1 MTIIVFL
8 VDTSA
13 SMNQRAYVNGRKT
26 LLDISKEAVEWFV
39 KQRQKS
45 AESRGDRYMLLT
57 FDEFPKNIKAGW
69 KENLATFMTELKNL
83 EAAGMTTMGSALKAV
98 FDTLNI
104 NRMQSGIDMY
114 GQGRYPYY
122 LEPAVIVIVT
132 DGGRL
137 TTANSVQRGLELPM
151 SGSAGL
157 GLMVPGGE
165 LTREPFRW
173 DQRLYAL
180 VLRMAGHPPM
190 SGVGESGHVASD
202 NSPVDAMCEVTGGRS
217 YAVTSARVL
226 HQCIESLVQKLQS
239 GVVINFEKIG
249 SDPPPLLPGMM
260 EDDSPEINNKPTDLE
275 SKALVFRD
283 STGSRPHTPNPVLT
297 PTNTSWH
304 KCRKLIYVQRSA
316 QKGFAVGFW
325 PLPEAF
331 WPDVNAPSLPQR
343 SANPTL
349 LFTCTNQEPMIIDN
363 LPFDKYELEPS
374 PLTLFILA
382 RKQPNYCWQVFIQGS
397 NKNSDTGHPFGYL
410 KASTNLLTVNLFVLP
425 YNYPM
430 LLPLLDDLFK
440 AHRLKPTNEWR
451 AQFCNYL
458 RTMPTYYAG
467 PLRRALTRMGAGN
480 LATGLIPE
488 SMDSSLSY
496 SVLNYLKR
504 LKNQAKMDYDKIVSI
519 TPFKGK
525 VGVEGIKV
533 IARSPLK
540 RELVENPVSRDA
552 APALRDQLTDFPG
565 LMLGLPEK
573 QAAES
578 HPLRNPF
585 DIPRSALLDQVV
597 RMRANFLG
605 SRSGGTRLVDEDTR
619 HSLPIS
625 QMGNYQDY
633 LKKQPVPLREI
644 ESAPV
649 RQHMFGNPF
658 KFNKSILMMDEV
670 SGIGGVDE
678 VQLVSP
684 SGGVGRGVKRTADQI
699 VAPAAP
705 PKRRKGA
712 LPKDFEYVS
721 PRSSPCP
728 SPSPHTVQT
737 PHDKEV
743 VVVAVREA
751 SGNAV
756 RESSPLP
763 RVPAVNGVK
772 PMYPSGKMGEPIY
785 PSGKMNSFRQQ
796 ESVEILDP
804 TAESP
809 LVIIEEVKRA
819 AKKAEERKAIGG
831 GNHKLPSRPKNNKN
845 SLTLKL
851 DNKVTKCSDNNKLDM
866 SLSPLASLS
875 PDIVKS
881 PTSPISPPVISL
893 IDSPPSPVK
902 PPSYTPPL
910 PLHTIKANGAPPPQH
925 PDKADLDSSPVSLPL
940 PLPLVKPTKEDTPP
954 PAPVI
959 TPLLPL
965 APAPTS
971 TLPVSQPPLEVLTP
985 EELRSIRL
993 RNNNARQLIYKE
1005 VKRPGKK
1012 HDQLWQMLAQLHGP
1026 PWIRKQFI
1034 IEVRLEAIRF
1044 KRRDLADQLQ
1054 SRCDK
1059 LSKSGTGEL
1068 EL

>member
-1 MTIIVFL
+1 
-8 VDTSA
+8 
-13 SMNQRAYVNGRKT
+13 MNQRAYVNGRKT

-249 SDPPPLLPGMM
+249 GDPPPLLPGTV
-260 EDDSPEINNKPTDLE
+260 EDDSPEINNKPDMDA
-275 SKALVFRD
+275 KALVFREGP
-283 STGSRPHTPNPVLT
+283 GSRPHTPNPVLT
-297 PTNTSWH
+297 PTNTTWH

-382 RKQPNYCWQVFIQGS
+382 RKQPNFCWQVFIQGS

-540 RELVENPVSRDA
+540 RELVENPVSREA

-573 QAAES
+573 QAAET

-684 SGGVGRGVKRTADQI
+684 SGGAGRGVKRTADQI

-721 PRSSPCP
+721 PLSSPCP
-728 SPSPHTVQT
+728 SPPHTVNSNSL
-737 PHDKEV
+737 PEKEIV
-743 VVVAVREA
+743 VV
-751 SGNAV
+751 SV

-772 PMYPSGKMGEPIY
+772 PMYPSGKM
-785 PSGKMNSFRQQ
+785 NSFRQQ
-796 ESVEILDP
+796 EPENTDP
-804 TAESP
+804 TSELP
-809 LVIIEEVKRA
+809 LEVKRA
-819 AKKAEERKAIGG
+819 AKKAEERKAGGG
-831 GNHKLPSRPKNNKN
+831 GNHKLPRPKNNKN
-845 SLTLKL
+845 SLSLNL
-851 DNKVTKCSDNNKLDM
+851 DNKVTKCPETKLDLK
-866 SLSPLASLS
+866 LSSDSIAS
-875 PDIVKS
+875 IQAKS
-881 PTSPISPPVISL
+881 PTPPLTSPVSPPVISL
-893 IDSPPSPVK
+893 LDSPPSPVK
-902 PPSYTPPL
+902 PPPPN
-910 PLHTIKANGAPPPQH
+910 HSIKVNGAPPPPPQ
-925 PDKADLDSSPVSLPL
+925 PDKFELESPPPL
-940 PLPLVKPTKEDTPP
+940 PLPLVGKPAKEESSLPPVIPAAPPAVPQPVSLPP
-954 PAPVI
+954 P
-959 TPLLPL
+959 
-965 APAPTS
+965 
-971 TLPVSQPPLEVLTP
+971 EVLTP

-993 RNNNARQLIYKE
+993 RNNNVRQLIYKE

-1012 HDQLWQMLAQLHGP
+1012 HEQLWQMLAQLHGP

-1059 LSKSGTGEL
+1059 LSKSGEL
-1068 EL
+1068 

>member
-137 TTANSVQRGLELPM
+137 TTPNSVQRGLELPM

-260 EDDSPEINNKPTDLE
+260 EDDSPEINNKSDMDA
-275 SKALVFRD
+275 KALVFRD
-283 STGSRPHTPNPVLT
+283 GGGSRPHTPNPVLT

-540 RELVENPVSRDA
+540 RELVENPVSREA

-670 SGIGGVDE
+670 SGPLGGVDE

-684 SGGVGRGVKRTADQI
+684 STGAGRGVKRAAEM
-699 VAPAAP
+699 APAAP

-721 PRSSPCP
+721 PSSSPCP
-728 SPSPHTVQT
+728 SPTRPDT
-737 PHDKEV
+737 PPSLPEKEL
-743 VVVAVREA
+743 VVAA
-751 SGNAV
+751 AP

-772 PMYPSGKMGEPIY
+772 PMYPSGKM
-785 PSGKMNSFRQQ
+785 NSFRQQ
-796 ESVEILDP
+796 EVENTDP
-804 TAESP
+804 TTEPP

-819 AKKAEERKAIGG
+819 AKKAEERKVAGTN
-831 GNHKLPSRPKNNKN
+831 NHKLPRPKNNKT
-845 SLTLKL
+845 SLTLNI
-851 DNKVTKCSDNNKLDM
+851 DNKVKNSDKIEKF
-866 SLSPLASLS
+866 SES
-875 PDIVKS
+875 VKS
-881 PTSPISPPVISL
+881 PSSPLSPPVISL
-893 IDSPPSPVK
+893 LDSPPSPAK
-902 PPSYTPPL
+902 APPPPV
-910 PLHTIKANGAPPPQH
+910 LHKANGASPPPEKTEVEATTPQ
-925 PDKADLDSSPVSLPL
+925 PLIKAAKEE
-940 PLPLVKPTKEDTPP
+940 PLV
-954 PAPVI
+954 PVGAAAAVV
-959 TPLLPL
+959 T
-965 APAPTS
+965 APAPS
-971 TLPVSQPPLEVLTP
+971 VPASQPPPETLTA

-993 RNNNARQLIYKE
+993 RNNNVRQLIYKE

-1026 PWIRKQFI
+1026 PWVRKQFI

-1059 LSKSGTGEL
+1059 LSKSGEL
-1068 EL
+1068 

>member
-8 VDTSA
+8 VDTSG

-26 LLDISKEAVEWFV
+26 LLDISKEAVEFFV

-57 FDEFPKNIKAGW
+57 FDEFPRNIKAGW

-83 EAAGMTTMGSALKAV
+83 EASGMTTMGSALKAV

-122 LEPAVIVIVT
+122 LEPAVIVVVT
-132 DGGRL
+132 DGGPL
-137 TTANSVQRGLELPM
+137 TTANTVQRGLELPM
-151 SGSAGL
+151 SGTAGL

-190 SGVGESGHVASD
+190 SGSAGESGHVASD

-249 SDPPPLLPGMM
+249 CDPPPILPGLMD
-260 EDDSPEINNKPTDLE
+260 DDSNPDSLT
-275 SKALVFRD
+275 KADMEVKVLGFTPG
-283 STGSRPHTPNPVLT
+283 SASSRPHTPNSVLT
-297 PTNTSWH
+297 PNNTSWH

-430 LLPLLDDLFK
+430 LLPLLDELFK
-440 AHRLKPTNEWR
+440 QHRLKPTNEWR
-451 AQFCNYL
+451 AQFHNYL

-480 LATGLIPE
+480 LAAGLIPE
-488 SMDSSLSY
+488 AMDSSLSY

-504 LKNQAKMDYDKIVSI
+504 LKNQAKMDYDRIVSI

-525 VGVEGIKV
+525 VGAEGIKV
-533 IARSPLK
+533 IPRSPLK
-540 RELVENPVSRDA
+540 RELVENPVSREA
-552 APALRDQLTDFPG
+552 APSVRDQLTDFPG
-565 LMLGLPEK
+565 HMLGLPEK

-585 DIPRSALLDQVV
+585 DIPRAALLDQVV

-605 SRSGGTRLVDEDTR
+605 SRAGGTRLVDEDTR
-619 HSLPIS
+619 HSLPIG

-658 KFNKSILMMDEV
+658 KFNKNIMMMDEV
-670 SGIGGVDE
+670 SGLAGVDE
-678 VQLVSP
+678 VQLISP
-684 SGGVGRGVKRTADQI
+684 QGGGGGRGIKRLADQSLTS
-699 VAPAAP
+699 PAP

-712 LPKDFEYVS
+712 LPKDFQY
-721 PRSSPCP
+721 RSPCASPAP
-728 SPSPHTVQT
+728 SPPPPSPPAT
-737 PHDKEV
+737 PTP
-743 VVVAVREA
+743 VVATNVETDEPVVEIVEPVVA
-751 SGNAV
+751 PPV
-756 RESSPLP
+756 
-763 RVPAVNGVK
+763 VPAVNGVK
-772 PMYPSGKMGEPIY
+772 PIFPQTGGNGKMAAFRGGGQDVDVIAVVNDVVEEKPIA
-785 PSGKMNSFRQQ
+785 
-796 ESVEILDP
+796 IL
-804 TAESP
+804 
-809 LVIIEEVKRA
+809 EEVKRV
-819 AKKAEERKAIGG
+819 KRIEERKPGN
-831 GNHKLPSRPKNNKN
+831 NHKLNKQRPIPPKNNSINPKTDVKIKCDKN
-845 SLTLKL
+845 E
-851 DNKVTKCSDNNKLDM
+851 NNSIMAL
-866 SLSPLASLS
+866 L
-875 PDIVKS
+875 
-881 PTSPISPPVISL
+881 
-893 IDSPPSPVK
+893 DSPPPPV
-902 PPSYTPPL
+902 
-910 PLHTIKANGAPPPQH
+910 
-925 PDKADLDSSPVSLPL
+925 
-940 PLPLVKPTKEDTPP
+940 TKTPP
-954 PAPVI
+954 PVPVRRSNGQSPVAPPLVET
-959 TPLLPL
+959 TPP
-965 APAPTS
+965 ATPPAPTGQQDS
-971 TLPVSQPPLEVLTP
+971 SVLTK
-985 EELRSIRL
+985 EELRSIKL

-1012 HDQLWQMLAQLHGP
+1012 HEKLWEMLAQLHGP
-1026 PWIRKQFI
+1026 PWVRKHFI
-1034 IEVRLEAIRF
+1034 LEVRQEALRF

-1054 SRCDK
+1054 SRCEK
-1059 LSKSGTGEL
+1059 LSKTGEIS
-1068 EL
+1068 

>member
-26 LLDISKEAVEWFV
+26 LLDISKEAVEVFV

-57 FDEFPKNIKAGW
+57 FDDFPRNIKAGW

-83 EAAGMTTMGSALKAV
+83 EASGMTTMGSALKAV

-122 LEPAVIVIVT
+122 LEPAVIVVVT

-137 TTANSVQRGLELPM
+137 TTANTVQRGLELPM

-190 SGVGESGHVASD
+190 SGAAGESGHVASD

-249 SDPPPLLPGMM
+249 CDPPPLLPGML
-260 EDDSPEINNKPTDLE
+260 EDDSPEALNKTE
-275 SKALVFRD
+275 AEVKVIGFRD
-283 STGSRPHTPNPVLT
+283 GGGSRPHTPNPVLT
-297 PTNTSWH
+297 PTNTTWH

-430 LLPLLDDLFK
+430 LLPLLDELFK
-440 AHRLKPTNEWR
+440 QHRLKPTNEWR
-451 AQFCNYL
+451 AQFHNYL

-480 LATGLIPE
+480 LAAGLIPE
-488 SMDSSLSY
+488 AMDSSLSY

-525 VGVEGIKV
+525 VGAEGIKV

-552 APALRDQLTDFPG
+552 VPALRDQLTDYPG
-565 LMLGLPEK
+565 HMLGLPEK

-585 DIPRSALLDQVV
+585 DIPRASLLDQVV

-605 SRSGGTRLVDEDTR
+605 SRVGGTRLVDEDTR
-619 HSLPIS
+619 HSLPIG

-658 KFNKSILMMDEV
+658 KFNKNIMMMDEV
-670 SGIGGVDE
+670 SGLGGVDE
-678 VQLVSP
+678 VQLLSP
-684 SGGVGRGVKRTADQI
+684 QSGQGARGIKRLADQS
-699 VAPAAP
+699 VASPAP

-712 LPKDFEYVS
+712 LPKDFLYHSPSVS
-721 PRSSPCP
+721 PAP
-728 SPSPHTVQT
+728 SPPPSPV
-737 PHDKEV
+737 PEEKEEP
-743 VVVAVREA
+743 VREVA
-751 SGNAV
+751 PSPAV
-756 RESSPLP
+756 P

-772 PMYPSGKMGEPIY
+772 PMYPSGKMAA
-785 PSGKMNSFRQQ
+785 FRHQ
-796 ESVEILDP
+796 EADSDVIDTEQPPLIIL
-804 TAESP
+804 
-809 LVIIEEVKRA
+809 EEVKR
-819 AKKAEERKAIGG
+819 AKKAEERKQ
-831 GNHKLPSRPKNNKN
+831 GNHKLPRPRNNKTN
-845 SLTLKL
+845 SLSLKV
-851 DNKVTKCSDNNKLDM
+851 DTKVKACERVD
-866 SLSPLASLS
+866 SL
-875 PDIVKS
+875 V
-881 PTSPISPPVISL
+881 SPPVMTL
-893 IDSPPSPVK
+893 LDSPSPPVTNK
-902 PPSYTPPL
+902 PTPPRRS
-910 PLHTIKANGAPPPQH
+910 NGQSPPEVKIIPVVSVAEPVVPAPPP
-925 PDKADLDSSPVSLPL
+925 
-940 PLPLVKPTKEDTPP
+940 PLVRQD
-954 PAPVI
+954 
-959 TPLLPL
+959 
-965 APAPTS
+965 S
-971 TLPVSQPPLEVLTP
+971 RTLTA

-993 RNNNARQLIYKE
+993 RNNNVRQLIYKE
-1005 VKRPGKK
+1005 VKRPGKR
-1012 HDQLWQMLAQLHGP
+1012 HDKLWEMLTQLHGP
-1026 PWIRKQFI
+1026 PWVRKQFI
-1034 IEVRLEAIRF
+1034 LEVQQEALRF
-1044 KRRDLADQLQ
+1044 KRRDLAEQLQ

-1059 LSKSGTGEL
+1059 LSKSGEL
-1068 EL
+1068 S